1 MTSTTTDNKVSAQD
15 ALAAAEARYRS
26 AQAAA
31 DAAHAVASRQALDD
45 AETAAARAI
54 ADAVTGTGDRATAD
68 AARELVEKLR
78 RDHEWAAVEL
88 AAAERATGRAYDDM
102 VRARR
107 GVIAE
112 EYLAAHKVHNDPKAR
127 LNQLLE
133 QIPALVA
140 EAIPLVAAR
149 NELHRRLGQELWH
162 MPQAERPTIPPGQ
175 PLTAPEESYVPN
187 IVVEVPRGAVATAI
201 EAGVAQ
207 ARVEAAERQRAA
219 AYGEG

>member
-1 MTSTTTDNKVSAQD
+1 MTSTTELTVQE
-15 ALAAAEARYRS
+15 ALAAAEAAYKS
-26 AQAAA
+26 AQ
-31 DAAHAVASRQALDD
+31 DAYGVAYATSSRQALDA
-45 AETAAARAI
+45 AETAAAQAI

-68 AARELVEKLR
+68 AARERVEKLR
-78 RDHEWAAVEL
+78 KDHEWAAVEL
-88 AAAERATGRAYDDM
+88 AAAERALGRAYDDI

-175 PLTAPEESYVPN
+175 PLTAPEESYALN
-187 IVVEVPRGAVATAI
+187 IAVEVPRGAVADAI
-201 EAGVAQ
+201 AAGVAQ
-207 ARVEAAERQRAA
+207 ARGDAAERQRAA
-219 AYGEG
+219 AAGEA